1 MIVQITQ
8 DNEHYIDE
16 AVASGHFSSRDE
28 VLNTAIR
35 LLREDSCY
43 GKHDSG
49 TEPLPVDKWIE
60 QVRAWAASHRR
71 VDYLIDDRRE
81 SIYAGRGE

>member
-1 MIVQITQ
+1 MVAQITQ
-8 DNEHYIDE
+8 ENEHYIDE
-16 AVASGHFSSRDE
+16 AVASGRFSSRDE

-43 GKHDSG
+43 GKLECG
-49 TEPLPVDKWIE
+49 TESLPADKWIE

-71 VDYLIDDRRE
+71 VDYPIDDRRE